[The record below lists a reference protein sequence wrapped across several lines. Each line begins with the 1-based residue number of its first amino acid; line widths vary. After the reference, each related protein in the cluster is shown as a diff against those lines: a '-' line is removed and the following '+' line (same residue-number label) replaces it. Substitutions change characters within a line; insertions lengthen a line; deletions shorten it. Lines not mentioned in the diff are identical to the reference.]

1 MVRNFFEFLVFFF
14 DGRWW
19 FSGLP
24 YLRYPM
30 PMGKRVETQVI
41 VEMLIQLKCL
51 ALSVS
56 DQNERT
62 NPAAFSIRPA
72 LSPK

>member
-1 MVRNFFEFLVFFF
+1 MVRNFFEFLLFFF
-14 DGRWW
+14 SMGGGG
-19 FSGLP
+19 FLVYLSYLSNGNGKKSGDSAG
-24 YLRYPM
+24 YYRNAHSIKM
-30 PMGKRVETQVI
+30 SRT
-41 VEMLIQLKCL
+41 
-51 ALSVS
+51 VS

>member
-1 MVRNFFEFLVFFF
+1 MVRNFFEFLFFFF

-24 YLRYPM
+24 YPRYPM
-30 PMGKRVETQVI
+30 AMGKRVETQVI

-51 ALSVS
+51 ALWVIRM
-56 DQNERT
+56 NEPT
-62 NPAAFSIRPA
+62 PQPFTYDPH
-72 LSPK
+72 